1 MKRRDDVGSARR
13 WLCASALE
21 HRGQPDE
28 ARLTMSESTTK
39 AEFLTETPPWDA
51 MHGVSAR
58 GGDAPVD
65 MAAGGGRGP
74 EWSAYGRPLG
84 TGAR

>member
-1 MKRRDDVGSARR
+1 MTTWAAHAAGSVP
-13 WLCASALE
+13 ALSNTA
-21 HRGQPDE
+21 GQLDE
-28 ARLTMSESTTK
+28 ARSTVSESTTK
-39 AEFLTETPPWDA
+39 GGLLMETPPWA
-51 MHGVSAR
+51 PMPGVSAR

-74 EWSAYGRPLG
+74 KWSAYGRPAG

>member
-1 MKRRDDVGSARR
+1 MTTWVADAAGSVP
-13 WLCASALE
+13 ALSNTG
-21 HRGQPDE
+21 GQPDE

-39 AEFLTETPPWDA
+39 GGLLMETPPWDP

-74 EWSAYGRPLG
+74 EWSAYGRPVG